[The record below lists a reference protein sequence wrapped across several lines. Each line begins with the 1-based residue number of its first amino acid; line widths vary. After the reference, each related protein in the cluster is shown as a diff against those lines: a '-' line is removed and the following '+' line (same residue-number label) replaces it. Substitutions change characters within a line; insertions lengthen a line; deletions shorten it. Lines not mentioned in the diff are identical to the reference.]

1 MNNQNEP
8 QCELKCEAKCESE
21 FQNQKRYTAILL
33 LLSSVHKNGN
43 QTVKDY
49 AIQLAKLLGNIINI
63 SNNIILN
70 ELQDG
75 LEYALIS
82 YMADIKYLLSGGSIS
97 EQDCDHL
104 SRSDLLQD
112 INGMVRNQMKYGDKI
127 EQAKNILFSVN

>member
-1 MNNQNEP
+1 MNNQNER
-8 QCELKCEAKCESE
+8 QCELKCESDV
-21 FQNQKRYTAILL
+21 QIQKRYTAILL

-43 QTVKDY
+43 QPVKDY

-97 EQDCDHL
+97 EQDYDQL

-127 EQAKNILFSVN
+127 DQAKNILFSVN